1 MSMYTKIKS
10 VIAGGGILIS
20 LAGLPRVCLCQ
31 ISPGSRVSALTVPAD
46 YRESVLTL
54 LLAEANQIAN
64 KLRLPDELP
73 ITREKLTEGHVGPP
87 ALNNTFGGPGGSL
100 RTKKFHYSFA
110 FKGKLT
116 SLGRLDI
123 LSHSMLS
130 NEELT
135 AEYQK
140 RAIPLSQVD
149 TNAAW
154 AAMQP
159 FLRAGILDL
168 DRLNRECKFEFRH
181 LEWAKLDVPIYSAVW
196 TRNGEDVARV
206 KILMPDNILL
216 ALRIEDPD
224 FSLRPGIKLS
234 GTNAPSELKPLK

>member
-1 MSMYTKIKS
+1 MYKLKS
-10 VIAGGGILIS
+10 SIAGGLLLIVFAS
-20 LAGLPRVCLCQ
+20 LPHVCLCQ
-31 ISPGSRVSALTVPAD
+31 TAPASGPSALAVPAT

-54 LLAEANQIAN
+54 LLAEANQIAD
-64 KLRLPDELP
+64 KLGLPDELP
-73 ITREKLTEGHVGPP
+73 ITREKLTEVHVGPP
-87 ALNNTFGGPGGSL
+87 ALNSTFGGPNGSI

-116 SLGRLDI
+116 SLGRLD
-123 LSHSMLS
+123 LMSHSMLS

-135 AEYQK
+135 AAYKQ
-140 RAIPLSQVD
+140 RAIPLSHVD

-159 FLRAGILDL
+159 FLRAEILDMG
-168 DRLNRECKFEFRH
+168 RLNRECKFELSH
-181 LEWAKLDVPIYSAVW
+181 LEWAKLHVPIYSAVW
-196 TRNGEDVARV
+196 TRNGEDVVRI
-206 KILMPDNILL
+206 KLLMPDKILL

-234 GTNAPSELKPLK
+234 GTNAPSEQKLVP